1 MASNLGP
8 AAVTTQ
14 MKYSAPNPAAGGG
27 LNLFSLAL
35 LAGAAYLI
43 VTPTGR
49 TDVSNF
55 LSSVAGKLG
64 GGSPVG
70 G

>member
-8 AAVTTQ
+8 ASVTTE
-14 MKYSAPNPAAGGG
+14 MKYDAPNPAAGGG
-27 LNLFSLAL
+27 LMGLAL
-35 LAGAAYLI
+35 LGAAAYFI
-43 VTPTGR
+43 FTPTGR